1 VREVR
6 ERLSSPCRRLAA
18 ILSHSNAFGCLANA
32 AHTGCARQAGSEHT
46 LALEYREDV
55 EPTTKYLQN
64 DVKTL
69 SFTCSRKVFIQR
81 IKQIKVN
88 ILGLLFLEVAVVSTR
103 TKRAP
108 MQGFVRQSNPSW
120 VCRCNCG
127 NAPCAIQ

>member
-69 SFTCSRKVFIQR
+69 SFTLQPQGLYLKI
-81 IKQIKVN
+81 N

-127 NAPCAIQ
+127 KAPCAIQ

>member
-1 VREVR
+1 MREVR

-69 SFTCSRKVFIQR
+69 SFTLQPQGLYSKNKTNKSKYIGVAFLGGSCC
-81 IKQIKVN
+81 VN
-88 ILGLLFLEVAVVSTR
+88 
-103 TKRAP
+103 
-108 MQGFVRQSNPSW
+108 
-120 VCRCNCG
+120 
-127 NAPCAIQ
+127 